1 MTIVQLELFDLLTAN
16 TAQLMGSTGFWA
28 SLARLTRERGGGAR
42 LLMVAD
48 NLEPQAVVD
57 RFDAHAIPR
66 HRLPTELRLYR
77 MQYEEFLLNTLQ
89 VTRHMRLYLVVNTTL
104 NEWGLVRLLGSYGIR
119 ARPLEGEGI
128 PLPFIRGTVQWN
140 KVIDEAG
147 HHWGMVQSK
156 VQQSG
161 VIHARTLHSLF
172 AQSFP
177 VWGALD
183 ITTYTPA
190 DARKLLRRKDQSAR
204 YDEHSPTTE
213 TQQEAQEVR
222 GTVAQMLSEIARIGA
237 ALHQVRLSVVAG
249 GASER
254 ELEERLEMVRS
265 AAGLDMEEYRV
276 RAQAI
281 GQMFSTSP
289 PGIMEGQLLPSH
301 GLALLA
307 GSAMSYRRR
316 TETAGIF
323 LGVDRNQSPVI
334 VDIFD
339 RRNESYSTVVLGR
352 PGSGKT
358 FFMLLLLLRHLL
370 RGVRLII
377 IDPQGNID
385 LSWLGS
391 DLYAKAVLGTTES
404 SINILD
410 ITHEEVAQQIN
421 SVMAMLSM
429 LQVLDRENRL
439 EVALMDQ
446 ILMDIYTPLWGR
458 VLPHQV
464 PTLQAVQDRLTLY
477 ADDEAVGEDI
487 RAVARQLSFAL
498 DQYTQG
504 SRYTLF
510 GQRTT
515 VDFRL
520 DHAVTVFDVSKL
532 PQRGEK
538 HDNLRAALLAILVGN
553 INQSIRRKRSVEDDW
568 TPMLL
573 MVDEMG
579 ILMRDAVIASH
590 ISAEFKTAR
599 ARHVGVVLIDQ
610 DLHSA
615 LGPADDSGLHH
626 GVPMLANR
634 ANTFI
639 FNQQSSEFG
648 RIREHFP
655 TLPEAIVQTLPNLG
669 QGSCV
674 AEIGKD
680 LLFLDVIASPF
691 ELTALSSKPT
701 DRERMRHLIQQV
713 LAEAQALASQ
723 TSNP

>member
-1 MTIVQLELFDLLTAN
+1 MAIVQVDLFDLITAS
-16 TAQLMGSTGFWA
+16 TAQVMGGTGFWA
-28 SLARLTRERGGGAR
+28 NLARLTKEGSGAR

-48 NLEPQAVVD
+48 NLRPKDVVD
-57 RFDAHAIPR
+57 RFAEQAVPMR
-66 HRLPTELRLYR
+66 ELPPALRWYR
-77 MQYEEFLLNTLQ
+77 VQYEEFLLNTLP

-104 NEWGLVRLLGSYGIR
+104 NDWGLIRLLGSYGIR
-119 ARPLEGEGI
+119 ARPLEGEGV
-128 PLPFIRGTVQWN
+128 PLPFIRGTAEWT
-140 KVIDEAG
+140 KVIAEDG
-147 HHWGMVQSK
+147 TQWGMVQSK
-156 VQQSG
+156 AQQSG

-177 VWGALD
+177 VWAALD
-183 ITTYTPA
+183 IATFTPPE
-190 DARKLLRRKDQSAR
+190 ARKMLRIKDESAR
-204 YDEHSPTTE
+204 YEKSATTE
-213 TQQEAQEVR
+213 AQHEAQEVR
-222 GTVAQMLSEIARIGA
+222 ATVAQMLTEMARVGA

-249 GASER
+249 GDTER

-265 AAGLDMEEYRV
+265 AAGLDMEEYRT
-276 RAQAI
+276 RATAI
-281 GQMFSTSP
+281 GEMFSTTP
-289 PGIMEGQLLPSH
+289 PGTVPGALLPSH
-301 GLALLA
+301 GLALLT

-316 TETAGIF
+316 TDTNGIF
-323 LGVDRNQSPVI
+323 VGVDRNQSPVV
-334 VDIFD
+334 VDVFD
-339 RRNESYSTVVLGR
+339 RRHESYSTMVLGR

-358 FFMLLLLLRHLL
+358 FFILLLMLRHLL
-370 RGVRLII
+370 RGVRLVI

-391 DLYAKAVLGTTES
+391 DLYSKAVLGTTES

-410 ITHEEVAQQIN
+410 ITHAELAQQIN

-429 LQVLDRENRL
+429 LQVLDRENRI
-439 EVALMDQ
+439 EVALVDG
-446 ILMDIYTPLWGR
+446 ILMDIYEPIWGR
-458 VLPHQV
+458 VRPHEV
-464 PTLQAVQDRLTLY
+464 PTLSAVQDRLDLC
-477 ADDEAVGEDI
+477 AEDEDLSDDI
-487 RAVARQLSFAL
+487 RTAAGHLSFAL

-504 SRYTLF
+504 SRYELF

-520 DHAVTVFDVSKL
+520 DHAVTVFDVSRL

-553 INQSIRRKRSVEDDW
+553 INQSIRRKRTLENDVS
-568 TPMLL
+568 PILL

-615 LGPADDSGLHH
+615 LGPADETGLHH

-655 TLPEAIVQTLPNLG
+655 TLPEAIVQSLTALG

-674 AEIGKD
+674 AEVGKD
-680 LLFLDVIASPF
+680 LLYLDVIASPF
-691 ELTALSSKPT
+691 ELTALSSKAT
-701 DRERMRHLIQQV
+701 DRARLRELVQQV
-713 LAEAQALASQ
+713 IQETQAIA
-723 TSNP
+723 

>member
-16 TAQLMGSTGFWA
+16 TAQVMGATGFWA
-28 SLARLTRERGGGAR
+28 NLSRLTREHGGGAR

-48 NLEPQAVVD
+48 NLKPEEVVE
-57 RFDAHAIPR
+57 RFRRQAIPMTHLPIPLR
-66 HRLPTELRLYR
+66 MYRL
-77 MQYEEFLLNTLQ
+77 QYENFLLNSLQ
-89 VTRHMRLYLVVNTTL
+89 VTRHMRLYLVVNTSLT
-104 NEWGLVRLLGSYGIR
+104 EAGLARLLGSYGIR
-119 ARPLEGEGI
+119 ARVLEGEGV
-128 PLPFIRGTVQWN
+128 PLPFIRGTVEWT
-140 KVIDEAG
+140 KVTDEQG
-147 HHWGMVQSK
+147 YQWGMVQSK
-156 VQQSG
+156 PQQGG

-177 VWGALD
+177 VWAALD
-183 ITTYTPA
+183 IVTYTPA
-190 DARKLLRRKDQSAR
+190 EARKLLRRKDESAR
-204 YDEHSPTTE
+204 YENSPATE
-213 TQQEAQEVR
+213 AQQEAQEVR
-222 GTVAQMLSEIARIGA
+222 HTVAQMLSEIARIGA
-237 ALHQVRLSVVAG
+237 SLHQVRLSVVAG
-249 GASER
+249 GESER
-254 ELEERLEMVRS
+254 ELDERLELVRS
-265 AAGLDMEEYRV
+265 SAGLEMEEYRA
-276 RAQAI
+276 RAQ
-281 GQMFSTSP
+281 
-289 PGIMEGQLLPSH
+289 GIRDLFDTTPAGTMTGALLPSH

-316 TETAGIF
+316 TETNGIF

-339 RRNESYSTVVLGR
+339 HRNESYSTVVLGR
-352 PGSGKT
+352 SGSGKT
-358 FFMLLLLLRHLL
+358 FFILLLMLRHLL
-370 RGVRLII
+370 RGVRLVI

-385 LSWLGS
+385 LSWLGTE
-391 DLYAKAVLGTTES
+391 LYAKAVLGTTES

-410 ITHEEVAQQIN
+410 ITHEELAQQIN
-421 SVMAMLSM
+421 SVMAMLAM

-439 EVALMDQ
+439 EVGLIDQ
-446 ILMDIYTPLWGR
+446 ILMDIYLPLWGR

-464 PTLQAVQDRLTLY
+464 PTLRAVQERL
-477 ADDEAVGEDI
+477 AFSAEDPAVGEDI
-487 RAVARQLSFAL
+487 RAAARRLHFAL
-498 DQYTQG
+498 DQYTGG
-504 SRYTLF
+504 SRYELF
-510 GQRTT
+510 GQPTK

-553 INQSIRRKRSVEDDW
+553 INQSIRRKRRVENDW

-573 MVDEMG
+573 LVDEMG

-615 LGPADDSGLHH
+615 LGPADETGLHH

-639 FNQQSSEFG
+639 FNQLSSEFT
-648 RIREHFP
+648 RIREQFP

-680 LLFLDVIASPF
+680 LLFLDVIASPL
-691 ELTALSSKPT
+691 EQTALSSKAT
-701 DRERMRHLIQQV
+701 DRDRMRRLIEQ
-713 LAEAQALASQ
+713 LIAEHRALASA
-723 TSNP
+723 TPR